1 MHLRDYV
8 RLQVCLRDISVRM
21 EAQNLRGIDDG
32 QTLNVAHV
40 LLHGLAKRDIVA
52 GVEAK

>member
-1 MHLRDYV
+1 MV
-8 RLQVCLRDISVRM
+8 VKVPVRDISIRM
-21 EAQNLRGIDDG
+21 EPQHLGGIDDG

-40 LLHGLAKRDIVA
+40 LLHGLANRDVVA